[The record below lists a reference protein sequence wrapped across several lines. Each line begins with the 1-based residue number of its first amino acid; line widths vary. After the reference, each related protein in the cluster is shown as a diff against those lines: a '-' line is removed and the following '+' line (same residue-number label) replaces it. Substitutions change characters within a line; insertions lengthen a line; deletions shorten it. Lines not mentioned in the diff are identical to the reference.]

1 MPRHSGRGW
10 FLTMGNTAKDSLH
23 TRLSLIGKA
32 KNQSDDNA
40 WAEFT
45 AYYRKYLYNIIRR
58 MGLSHH
64 DADEVVQLTL
74 LKLWNALPSFEYAP
88 SKGRFRGWLCRIAGN
103 TAKNFIRARG
113 PVPVSLSSVNWDS
126 EDTMDYSVGAEV
138 EELAR
143 DEWNRYLPELALKN
157 ISRVLD
163 ARTIKA
169 FLLST
174 QDVPVPEIARRLK
187 LAESSVYV
195 YKQRVKEKLAE
206 EITRL
211 EREL

>member
-1 MPRHSGRGW
+1 M
-10 FLTMGNTAKDSLH
+10 NTRISKIPEQDDLY
-23 TRLSLIGKA
+23 TRVSLIGKA
-32 KNQSDDNA
+32 KNQSDDKA

-45 AYYRKYLYNIIRR
+45 AYYRKYMYNVVRR

-74 LKLWNALPSFEYAP
+74 LKIWNSIPSFEYVP

-113 PVPVSLSSVNWDS
+113 PLPVSLSSVDWDM
-126 EDTMDYSVGAEV
+126 EDIQDYSVRPEV

-143 DEWNRYLPELALKN
+143 LEWEQYLPELALKN
-157 ISRVLD
+157 LSSVFDRRTLKVFVLC
-163 ARTIKA
+163 
-169 FLLST
+169 S
-174 QDVPVPEIARRLK
+174 QGVPVPEIAARLG

-195 YKQRVKEKLAE
+195 YKQRVKAKMIE
-206 EITRL
+206 EIARL
-211 EREL
+211 KRDL